1 MLRNRAR
8 LIGLAI
14 MTVLLF
20 SIMAVPVMADAPVD
34 KGGSDHISSVCTP
47 IMFTPATVSVSKS
60 TRFGSN
66 PQNVVSTREPIVLG
80 QRGGHF
86 TGRVIN
92 CDHTTYING
101 LISEVVEIE

>member
-34 KGGSDHISSVCTP
+34 KGGSDHISLHTHHVHTGDGEC
-47 IMFTPATVSVSKS
+47 IEIDAVRFEPA
-60 TRFGSN
+60 
-66 PQNVVSTREPIVLG
+66 E
-80 QRGGHF
+80 RGLHKGANSSGAERGPFHG
-86 TGRVIN
+86 T
-92 CDHTTYING
+92 CH
-101 LISEVVEIE
+101 